1 MYIIIDQF
9 KILKDRYLL
18 NYSPE
23 TVDKELE
30 AEFINQ
36 EDNMNKKI
44 FDISKS
50 CVLVQHKQN
59 KEMKRNREANFFLI
73 SQIEKL
79 SLDTQRERE
88 RLVEMVSFKY
98 LCFILIY
105 IIL

>member
-1 MYIIIDQF
+1 MIAKIDDQDYIIDQF
-9 KILKDRYLL
+9 KLLKDMYLE

-50 CVLVQHKQN
+50 CESISLKQN
-59 KEMKRNREANFFLI
+59 KEMKKNREANFFLI

-79 SLDTQRERE
+79 SLDTQKERE
-88 RLVEMVSFKY
+88 RLVEMV
-98 LCFILIY
+98 
-105 IIL
+105 IIN